1 MSPGER
7 RLTAHL
13 LRLASGQFSNHGC
26 NDFDLVPFIPDP
38 DERDALVLEAFGE
51 YVPEDNKCLM
61 IAVVDE
67 LIHAGVIQPGNFEVQ
82 ERTTGVASDD
92 RLREHMDCVNQG
104 RCWMTVRQEAVEGPC
119 PALASWQAA
128 RQRAFAPLSGCTCGA
143 SGGMDG
149 HALTCGLNR
158 VSFGRDDV

>member
-1 MSPGER
+1 MTDAER
-7 RLTAHL
+7 IARAFHESYERQAPAFSYQT
-13 LRLASGQFSNHGC
+13 RKASA
-26 NDFDLVPFIPDP
+26 VPW
-38 DERDALVLEAFGE
+38 E